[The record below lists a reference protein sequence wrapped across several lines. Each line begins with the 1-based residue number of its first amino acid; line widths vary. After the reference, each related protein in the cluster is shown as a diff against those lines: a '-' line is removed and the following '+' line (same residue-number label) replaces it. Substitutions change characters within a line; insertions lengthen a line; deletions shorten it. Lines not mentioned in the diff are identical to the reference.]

1 MKERRR
7 EGRREWRIEIWIWR
21 GREGAIERWRER
33 EMGEEKGR

>member
-7 EGRREWRIEIWIWR
+7 EGGIEIWIWR
-21 GREGAIERWRER
+21 GREGGIERWRER